1 MYEPLGRHLT
11 APTPLA
17 TVPSA
22 ALVIAHRGASA
33 WLPEHTLAA
42 YERAIA
48 DGADAIEPDLVMTR
62 DGVLVAR
69 HENEI
74 SATTDVASRSE
85 FSGRRTR
92 KQVDGQWFDGW
103 FTEDFSLAEL
113 KTLRARERLPQLR
126 PTGNDGRFEVPTFDE
141 IVALA
146 AAESERRGRLVGV
159 VPEIKH
165 PSYFAGLG
173 LAMEQLLLDALV
185 AHEYTRRAPVLVQSF
200 ETANL
205 RALRGQVPRGGN
217 IRLLQLVGAPDEAP
231 WDSVSGG
238 APVTY
243 ARMVSPE
250 GLRDVAAYADVLG
263 PPYPMLQL
271 QPDGGAFR
279 SALVDQAHAA
289 GLEVVAYT
297 FRPENVFIEA
307 HFGDG
312 GEPTARN
319 EAASLREIRAYLS
332 AGLDGLFTDDP
343 ALGRLAVDGSPAG

>member
-74 SATTDVASRSE
+74 SATTDVADRPE
-85 FSGRRTR
+85 FSARRTR
-92 KQVDGQWFDGW
+92 RQVDGQWIEGW

-126 PTGNDGRFEVPTFDE
+126 PTGNDGRFDVPTFDE

-146 AAESERRGRLVGV
+146 AAESERRGRLLGI

-173 LAMEQLLLDALV
+173 LAMEQPLLDALA

-231 WDSVSGG
+231 WDTVSGG
-238 APVTY
+238 APVPY

-271 QPDGGAFR
+271 QPNGGAYR
-279 SALVDQAHAA
+279 SALVDHAHAA

-307 HFGDG
+307 RFGDG
-312 GEPTARN
+312 GEPAARN
-319 EAASLREIRAYLS
+319 AAASLREIRAYLS
-332 AGLDGLFTDDP
+332 AGLDGFFTDDP
-343 ALGRLAVDGSPAG
+343 ALGRLAVDGRPAG